1 MSFIFSE
8 ANVRKNYYRIFVKK
22 AENIQAHPNEP
33 VIANGMVAGVDYP
46 GATAGDPKSSTGMV
60 RELYSNYY
68 EQIGSCDAEPKA
80 ITSDV
85 EGLTNNI
92 GNKLGASKS
101 IAIDFVLHDLN
112 GGSAVGANYNDAIA
126 LDGTTVNF
134 IFFDEN
140 SGTLKKYSGV
150 TVSINLEDTGNNF
163 EKLPIKA
170 EKEKAKITDFVQR
183 YVLAPGSAVTG
194 RIAAYTITTAG
205 EDYVVGDAANQAS
218 VSPVGGTGFAATV
231 LALGVDDGIYA
242 LNVSNYGTG
251 YAIGDVITLAVGSGS
266 VPVAATLT
274 VTAIA

>member
-1 MSFIFSE
+1 
-8 ANVRKNYYRIFVKK
+8 
-22 AENIQAHPNEP
+22 
-33 VIANGMVAGVDYP
+33 
-46 GATAGDPKSSTGMV
+46 MV

-112 GGSAVGANYNDAIA
+112 GGSAVGSNYNDAIA

-183 YVLAPGSAVTG
+183 YVLAPGSNVAG

-218 VSPVGGTGFAATV
+218 VSPVAGIGFSRTGFAATV
-231 LALGVDDGIYA
+231 LALGANDGIYA

-251 YAIGDVITLAVGSGS
+251 YAIGDVITLADGSGS
-266 VPVAATLT
+266 APVAATLT